1 MHYNFFFFLTRGP
14 ESFCLFVVV
23 LKDVQSISLLFFLHW
38 YCIAGSGIV
47 TILKIKNRLKRSA
60 CLKGLKSFWHN
71 TGRLPVTEE
80 EIFNMRQRESDRSQN
95 FF

>member
-1 MHYNFFFFLTRGP
+1 M
-14 ESFCLFVVV
+14 SFCCGIERCTEYLSFF
-23 LKDVQSISLLFFLHW
+23 FFLHW

-47 TILKIKNRLKRSA
+47 TILEIKNRLKKSA
-60 CLKGLKSFWHN
+60 CLKGLQSFWHN